1 MGGIGLDKIGVS
13 NYIANSLG
21 EIILDVIDQIKIVGF
36 VLTGGDTAKAVCNPY
51 PSAWNEITERS

>member
-1 MGGIGLDKIGVS
+1 MDKIGVS